1 MQNLPKYPLKKILI
15 IKNNFIGDTVLTVPF
30 LRNLRYCYPA
40 SIINILT
47 NQSSGEFLKYCPY
60 INKLSIVLN
69 NEEGLKNYLNHYKLI
84 KKENYDGVFILKRSF
99 SAALVSFLAG
109 INYRIGF
116 NTDNRGLLLT
126 HKVSYDSYKHEV
138 ECFLDILKAVNIPI
152 KDSYLEAWSSENEKQ
167 NVDNLLNSYTV
178 TAQKKVIVSAS
189 STNSH
194 KVWPLSNFE
203 KVIEKLTNEYN
214 CQIFFIGLNN
224 DAEIYNNLTN
234 KLSDKLKHPLINLI
248 GKTNV
253 IESVELIKRMNL
265 VIGVD
270 SGIIHLAASVNV
282 PTISIIGPMNDVKWA
297 PYNQC
302 STTITANISCRP
314 CNLHK
319 ECSKGLVC
327 LTNISHFDVI
337 AASTKYLKS

>member
-1 MQNLPKYPLKKILI
+1 MQNLAKYSLKKILVV
-15 IKNNFIGDTVLTVPF
+15 KNNFIGDTALTVPF
-30 LRNLRYCYPA
+30 LRNLRHCYPE
-40 SIINILT
+40 SVINILT
-47 NQSSGEFLKYCPY
+47 NESSGEFLKYCPY
-60 INKLSIVLN
+60 ISNLSVFSN
-69 NEEGLKNYLNHYKLI
+69 NEDGFKNYLNHYKLI

-99 SAALVSFLAG
+99 SAALVTFLAG
-109 INYRIGF
+109 ISCRIGF
-116 NTDNRGLLLT
+116 DTDNRGILLT
-126 HKVSYDSYKHEV
+126 HKVSYDSSKHEV
-138 ECFLDILKAVNIPI
+138 ECFLDILEAVNIPI
-152 KDSYLEAWSSENEKQ
+152 KDSYLEAWSSEKEKQ
-167 NVDNLLNSYTV
+167 AIDDLLSNYNM
-178 TAQKKVIVSAS
+178 TAPKKVIVSAT
-189 STNSH
+189 STNPN
-194 KVWPLSNFE
+194 KVWPLFSFE

-224 DAEIYNNLTN
+224 DAEIYK
-234 KLSDKLKHPLINLI
+234 KLIERLSSKLKHPIINLI

-253 IESVELIKRMNL
+253 IESIELIKRMDL

-270 SGIIHLAASVNV
+270 SGIIHLTAAVNI

-319 ECSKGLVC
+319 ECSKGLAC
-327 LTNISHFDVI
+327 LTNISYFDVI